1 VRPKPSKLD
10 HVALYVSDPEGVST
24 RILTQLPFR
33 VIEETDD
40 FVLLG
45 RDVDLGKLTLFRSEE
60 PGPREPGALRSVGIG
75 VPAAT
80 VERTLYLD
88 EGRLRLELR
97 PSDPDGEVEVSHV
110 SLFAADPAASARGWL
125 ELGFEPA
132 TKGADG
138 TLRVRL
144 GAQHVE
150 LHAAAP
156 KTTDRPLLNHLGVL
170 VESFEDVQRAVADEG
185 IEVNRV
191 VEAENSRALFVTGP
205 DGVELEYIE
214 HKPSFALA

>member
-1 VRPKPSKLD
+1 VRPRPSKLD
-10 HVALYVSDPEGVST
+10 HVALYVSDPESVAS

-33 VIEETDD
+33 AIEETDE

-45 RDVDLGKLTLFRSEE
+45 RDTDLGKLTLFRSEE
-60 PGPREPGALRSVGIG
+60 PGPREPGPLRSVGIG

-88 EGRLRLELR
+88 EGLRLELR

-110 SLFAADPAASARGWL
+110 SLFAADPAASARRWL

-138 TLRVRL
+138 ALRVRL
-144 GAQHVE
+144 GHQHVE
-150 LHAAAP
+150 LHAGTARA
-156 KTTDRPLLNHLGVL
+156 TERPLLNHLGAL
-170 VESFEDVQRAVADEG
+170 VESFEEIERAVADEG
-185 IEVNRV
+185 IEVNKV
-191 VEAENSRALFVTGP
+191 VDAENSRALFVTGP